1 MDRLGMGV
9 GVNVGVAVGVGV
21 KVGVAVAVA
30 VAVGV
35 AVAVRV
41 GVRVGSVVAVEGGET
56 DVAEGR
62 LVEVGATGETA
73 VAEGWLVAVGTMG
86 VLAGLGVAEGPTGV
100 TVAGGV
106 PGVGELGSVV
116 GVNRGKVGRGSL
128 GVGVERIIEVA
139 VAPGIVVGV
148 GPMGP
153 GVEGKTVGL
162 TAATTSSGWG
172 NVSPQSIIRRGP
184 SGLFKPPVFILPWLS
199 ASRL

>member
-62 LVEVGATGETA
+62 LVEVGGTG
-73 VAEGWLVAVGTMG
+73 VAEGWLVEVGTMG
-86 VLAGLGVAEGPTGV
+86 VLARLGVTEGTTGV

-106 PGVGELGSVV
+106 PGVGEMGSAV

-139 VAPGIVVGV
+139 VAPGIGVGV